1 MWLARVCVRHW
12 PLPILSAQSTHERQH
27 DAIRWVMSRDVNSFV
42 IVFYFAKLVPRF
54 ALTTADARPTRA
66 LRSLLLLLTARQH
79 AVLRNRRQQCSH
91 ASSRA
96 LEQHDFLLLLVI
108 LLLRLK
114 QLCLGLLS
122 LFGVL

>member
-1 MWLARVCVRHW
+1 MCVRHW

-54 ALTTADARPTRA
+54 ALTPICTVYNSRRA
-66 LRSLLLLLTARQH
+66 AHLRSLLLLLTARQH